1 MGFDVKHNLSE
12 LFVQENCCCMSDLP
26 KHIVL
31 NSPASSS
38 LEPLERR
45 VYALVQSGL
54 NRGNYKLSLREYI
67 FDRSNGSFRQTGSI
81 VSECW
86 QTVAVTRSLTFEI
99 CRLLLDGYIVFL
111 GRPSL
116 RNTLVIRLDCR
127 MCSRSELVQA
137 MVASR
142 SPVVRELVY

>member
-12 LFVQENCCCMSDLP
+12 LFIQESFCSMSELP
-26 KHIVL
+26 KQIIL
-31 NSPASSS
+31 NSPVSCS
-38 LEPLERR
+38 LMPLERR
-45 VYALVQSGL
+45 VYALIQSGL

-67 FDRSNGSFRQTGSI
+67 FDRSNGCFSLVGVV
-81 VSECW
+81 VSESW

-116 RNTLVIRLDCR
+116 RNTQVIRIDSH